1 MLPILSKKT
10 YPNSRLILQ
19 EIIISRV
26 LDNLKVSLSHGQSQL
41 GLGPNIWTELNKNEI
56 VVVSKSRQRE
66 ARVVYEE
73 IEPKCGLKTIITNDW
88 EVFDEDLVKM
98 DGDDGEDKGRTI
110 EEDRLALMPLIE
122 FDNVHD
128 PFGNHQELPDLIRF
142 L

>member
-1 MLPILSKKT
+1 MILNWSNCPKVERI
-10 YPNSRLILQ
+10 PDEDIREL
-19 EIIISRV
+19 ERII
-26 LDNLKVSLSHGQSQL
+26 NGVSG
-41 GLGPNIWTELNKNEI
+41 NEI
-56 VVVSKSRQRE
+56 VVASKAPQHEARAVDEERESKS
-66 ARVVYEE
+66 
-73 IEPKCGLKTIITNDW
+73 GLKTIITNDW

-98 DGDDGEDKGRTI
+98 DGDDGEDKRRTI